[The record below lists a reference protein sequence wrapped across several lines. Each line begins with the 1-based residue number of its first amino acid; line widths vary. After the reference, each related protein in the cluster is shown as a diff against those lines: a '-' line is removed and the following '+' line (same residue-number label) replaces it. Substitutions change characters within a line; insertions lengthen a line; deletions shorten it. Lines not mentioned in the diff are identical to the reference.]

1 MFTVPVYVAAG
12 NCGTTVVL
20 IFQVS
25 VVVLVPVLLTP
36 VILTWPICTP
46 VAAAGVM
53 KAGTPAPPL
62 ATVFNAPPAL
72 PEPEAAALT
81 ALAGILSP
89 APSVKAAVPLAT
101 HAHSVIWVRPGF
113 RVHPVKIVLVVLPG
127 LAAVL
132 AASVKL
138 TVGPPVT
145 LTKSDS
151 DMLAFRTTVPM
162 LELIW
167 ALAVGQIAAASTA
180 AHPTISNFRTYLIGI
195 RGRQSP
201 RAAKSRLC
209 MSLIDFVCAV

>member
-81 ALAGILSP
+81 ALAGMLLP
-89 APSVKAAVPLAT
+89 APSVKAAAPLGI
-101 HAHSVIWVRPGF
+101 HAQAVTWVRPGF
-113 RVHPVKIVLVVLPG
+113 RTHDVKIVLVVLPA

-138 TVGPPVT
+138 TTAPPVT
-145 LTKSDS
+145 LTVSDS
-151 DMLAFRTTVPM
+151 GIVAFSVTVPTF
-162 LELIW
+162 EL
-167 ALAVGQIAAASTA
+167 T
-180 AHPTISNFRTYLIGI
+180 
-195 RGRQSP
+195 
-201 RAAKSRLC
+201 
-209 MSLIDFVCAV
+209 